1 MQQPMQ
7 LLKTT
12 GVTVNVIDA
21 IMGSGKTT
29 WMIDKVN
36 NDLKPRYIVV
46 TPTLTE
52 VARLVNDCPKAR
64 FKEPDV
70 KVHGKKYQDFEQL
83 IKDGENIVTT
93 HSLLTRMTKKILAE
107 LKRQQYT
114 LMVDESLAVVS
125 VYKELTNKDMAMLF
139 NGKYVYV
146 EPNSFKLR
154 WNHKDHPDYKGKF
167 WETRDRCDNGNLI
180 YFKENTMLWEFPI
193 EFLRVF
199 KDVWVLTYLFQ
210 SSPMSNYLIAEGTSV
225 NLYSLKGQ
233 SSQFVPPVLI
243 DYKDHDETAT
253 KDRLRSPG
261 VINLYDGPLNEVGRP
276 TRKAPKILSK
286 SWYEN
291 KAKPIEIA
299 AIKNALSNYFRN
311 ILDAKSYDLMWTVF
325 GSKKTKKN
333 KRYGRGTVEKLEGK
347 GYAKGFIPNNT
358 KATNDFIDKKH
369 IAYMQNTFH
378 HPKIFD
384 YFKARGVIVI
394 EDLYSLSEMIQLIWR
409 SRIRKWESINVYIPS
424 SRMRHLF
431 TSWLS
436 TNSSDELKKKLEEDA
451 HD

>member
-1 MQQPMQ
+1 MQ
-7 LLKTT
+7 LAKTNH
-12 GVTVNVIDA
+12 VTVNVIDA

-29 WMIDKVN
+29 WMIEKIN

-46 TPTLTE
+46 TPTLDE
-52 VARLVNDCPKAR
+52 VARLINDCPKAR
-64 FKEPDV
+64 FKAPDD
-70 KVHGKKYQDFEQL
+70 KGVHGKKYADFEQL

-93 HSLLTRMTKKILAE
+93 HSLLSRMTTKILDA
-107 LKRQQYT
+107 LKKQQYT

-125 VYKELTNKDMAMLF
+125 VYKELTSKDMTMLF

-146 EPNSFKLR
+146 EPDSFKLR

-167 WETRDRCDNGNLI
+167 WEIREKCDNGNLI
-180 YFKENTMLWEFPI
+180 HFQKNTMLWEFPI

-210 SSPMSNYLIAEGTSV
+210 SSPMANYLLADGTKV

-233 SSQFVPPVLI
+233 SSKFVPPTLI
-243 DYKDHDETAT
+243 DYKDHDETAV
-253 KDRLRSPG
+253 KDILRSPG
-261 VINLYDGPLNEVGRP
+261 VINLYDGPLNDIGKP
-276 TRKAPKILSK
+276 SLKAPKILSK
-286 SWYEN
+286 NWYTT
-291 KAKPIEIA
+291 KAKPKDIEA
-299 AIKNALSNYFRN
+299 VKNAIYNYFRHV
-311 ILDAKSYDLMWTVF
+311 IDAKSVDLIWTVF

-333 KRYGRGTVEKLEGK
+333 KRYGRGIVEKLEGK
-347 GYAKGFIPNNT
+347 GYARGFIPNNT
-358 KATNDFIDKKH
+358 KATNDYIDRKH

-409 SRIRKWESINVYIPS
+409 SRIRKWESIDVFIPS

-431 TSWLS
+431 KCWLN
-436 TNSSDELKKKLEEDA
+436 TNSSSELKEALKKE
-451 HD
+451 